1 MSSDTTGEDDD
12 VEVGGGAPGDGKLEQ
27 GIQSAGGGAE
37 ESTMKGES
45 IKSGN
50 RSLYDSHEAQFVNE
64 ILANHVALAVVID
77 LPHQGEV
84 FTRKNNWLELPTAK
98 YCL

>member
-1 MSSDTTGEDDD
+1 
-12 VEVGGGAPGDGKLEQ
+12 
-27 GIQSAGGGAE
+27 
-37 ESTMKGES
+37 
-45 IKSGN
+45 
-50 RSLYDSHEAQFVNE
+50 
-64 ILANHVALAVVID
+64 VALAVVID